1 MPLGLHRYYS
11 ELQLS
16 LFLAISACHCASS
29 ACGVKDETPRC
40 NQRGSH
46 PSRKTREGWGTR
58 REIIVVITTIH
69 WESKLHEPNRE
80 SSP

>member
-58 REIIVVITTIH
+58 FAFSANE
-69 WESKLHEPNRE
+69 KLGHP
-80 SSP
+80 PMAMI